1 MGMDFNVWQFF
12 EDILY
17 KIYKNENMG
26 YVNIHLNGG
35 RKSGKTYNAL
45 NFIARAIMLQKNN
58 MDVFLFRWLKGDAQA
73 LFDEML

>member
-1 MGMDFNVWQFF
+1 MDFNVWQFF

-35 RKSGKTYNAL
+35 GR
-45 NFIARAIMLQKNN
+45 
-58 MDVFLFRWLKGDAQA
+58 
-73 LFDEML
+73 